1 MTEPLGAGE
10 ERSDAKPDRTLHGLI
25 AGARLMAPVA
35 AADVVDGMAFG
46 ALAVAAGL
54 GQLAPIVLSATA
66 FSGSAQYAAV
76 AVLRDHGAVS
86 AALLAAAALNVRYLA
101 LAAAVTASTTGSRW
115 RRAARCLTLTDASWA
130 VTSAH
135 PASNRGSV
143 LVGAGLLELIAWT
156 AGTALGVLLGHLVG
170 NTGRLGLDAAFPA
183 LFLWLLRGRERVA
196 LFGGQLFTGRVP
208 GGGFAVQATLPL
220 NPAGDAR

>member
-1 MTEPLGAGE
+1 M
-10 ERSDAKPDRTLHGLI
+10 
-25 AGARLMAPVA
+25 
-35 AADVVDGMAFG
+35 
-46 ALAVAAGL
+46 
-54 GQLAPIVLSATA
+54 
-66 FSGSAQYAAV
+66 
-76 AVLRDHGAVS
+76 
-86 AALLAAAALNVRYLA
+86 AAAALNVRYLA

>member
-76 AVLRDHGAVS
+76 AVYAI
-86 AALLAAAALNVRYLA
+86 
-101 LAAAVTASTTGSRW
+101 TA
-115 RRAARCLTLTDASWA
+115 
-130 VTSAH
+130 
-135 PASNRGSV
+135 P
-143 LVGAGLLELIAWT
+143 
-156 AGTALGVLLGHLVG
+156 
-170 NTGRLGLDAAFPA
+170 
-183 LFLWLLRGRERVA
+183 
-196 LFGGQLFTGRVP
+196 
-208 GGGFAVQATLPL
+208 
-220 NPAGDAR
+220 